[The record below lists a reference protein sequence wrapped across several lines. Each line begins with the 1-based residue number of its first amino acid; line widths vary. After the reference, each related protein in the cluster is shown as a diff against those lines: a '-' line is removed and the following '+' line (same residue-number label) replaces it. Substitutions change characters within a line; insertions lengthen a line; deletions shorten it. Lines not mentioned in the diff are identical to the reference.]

1 MSQRSSDPELNDIE
15 SALGGL
21 VPVPSR
27 LDRDAARCSRPGRCR
42 LARRRGAG
50 GFGPRSRRHSR
61 SPWYPSRWSWPSGPV
76 RACIERIVV
85 VREPVPA
92 TLDVRRA
99 PTWTVPHPAPADSLS
114 DARSSDAPSLASFWP
129 ATSEYQRIQEL
140 VLRLGLDALPE
151 RPSPLVSRSDS
162 TADPVDA
169 PVPSAGHLR
178 RLELEKLLNLEPGGP
193 S

>member
-1 MSQRSSDPELNDIE
+1 MSQRSSDPELNGIE

-27 LDRDAARCSRPGRCR
+27 LNRDALMFEAGAASARSAPRGR
-42 LARRRGAG
+42 
-50 GFGPRSRRHSR
+50 
-61 SPWYPSRWSWPSGPV
+61 WVWPSIAAMLAVALASESLVLAV
-76 RACIERIVV
+76 RPTSRVVERIVV

-92 TLDVRRA
+92 TSS
-99 PTWTVPHPAPADSLS
+99 PTSNATVPHPASADSVS
-114 DARSSDAPSLASFWP
+114 DARSSQTSTSASFWP

-151 RPSPLVSRSDS
+151 RSSSLVSRSDRS
-162 TADPVDA
+162 ANPVDA
-169 PVPSAGHLR
+169 AVPSAGNLR
-178 RLELEKLLNLEPGGP
+178 RLELEKLLNLSPGGP

>member
-27 LDRDAARCSRPGRCR
+27 LDRNALMFRAGAASARTSSRGRWFWPSIAATLAVALVTESLVLAVRPG
-42 LARRRGAG
+42 
-50 GFGPRSRRHSR
+50 PR
-61 SPWYPSRWSWPSGPV
+61 V
-76 RACIERIVV
+76 IERIVV
-85 VREPVPA
+85 VREPAPA
-92 TLDVRRA
+92 ASTFPSSDA
-99 PTWTVPHPAPADSLS
+99 GVPHPAPVDSLS
-114 DARSSDAPSLASFWP
+114 EARSSYATSLASSWQV
-129 ATSEYQRIQEL
+129 TSEYQRIQEL

-151 RPSPLVSRSDS
+151 RSSPLTSRVES
-162 TADPVDA
+162 TADHVDR